1 MQFQYKA
8 GKGAVKIKFI
18 AGSLN
23 LFDGQTLSVGY
34 GKIKGDTFLNRR
46 EFVLV
51 MRKVVAMAKT
61 NKVKVIAVNY
71 ADLKALAPKSMG
83 DYEAGRVAGT
93 AFAMAGYEHNT
104 YKTKPK
110 EGWGLVETVAITNA
124 PMAAQ
129 DGFADGLIIAGEV
142 NATRELA
149 NTPAGDLTPKSLTA
163 AAKKAATNTGVKVKS
178 LNMAQMK
185 KLGMGAIVGVGKGA
199 EDKPEFVIME
209 YWGAGNPRKGESFAT
224 VDKSLKPVVLVG
236 KGVTF
241 DSGGLQAKG
250 GDHMYEMHMDM
261 SGGAAVIHS
270 VVLAAKLKLKVNVVG
285 LVPAVENTTG
295 PQSMRPGDILK
306 SLSGK
311 TIEILHTDAEG
322 RVILADAITYA
333 KRYNP
338 AIVADAATLTGAA
351 LTAFGE
357 HANAFMTNEPPMITD
372 FMDLAEESGDYMWPM
387 PLWKEYDYIVK
398 GRFADVPNIP
408 ATGNSRYAGVIGGGK
423 FLEVFAKE
431 LDCPWIHLDIAPKMT
446 AAPDEHL
453 AKGAAG
459 SPVRFFLALMEK
471 YADNS

>member
-1 MQFQYKA
+1 MKLQYKV
-8 GKGAVKIKFI
+8 GRGAVKIRFI
-18 AGSLN
+18 PGSLN
-23 LFDGQTLSVGY
+23 LFDGKRLSVAY
-34 GKIKGDTFLNRR
+34 GDKKPLSRR
-46 EFVLV
+46 KFVLT
-51 MRKVVAMAKT
+51 MRKIVATAKA
-61 NKVKVIAVNY
+61 NKVKSIAADY
-71 ADLKALAPKSMG
+71 ADLKALAPKEMG
-83 DYEAGRVAGT
+83 EYELGRVAGT
-93 AFAMAGYEHNT
+93 AFLMADYEHTT

-110 EGWGLVETVAITNA
+110 EGWSQIEIAAIIKTPEA
-124 PMAAQ
+124 GQ
-129 DGFADGLIIAGEV
+129 EGFSDGLIIATEV
-142 NATRELA
+142 NAARELA
-149 NTPAGDLTPKSLTA
+149 NTPAGDMTPKLLLA
-163 AAKKAATNTGVKVKS
+163 ATKKAVKGTKVKVKS

-185 KLGMGAIVGVGKGA
+185 KIGMGAIVGVGKGA
-199 EDKPEFVIME
+199 QDKPEFIIME
-209 YWGAGNPRKGESFAT
+209 YWGASPSTGSGRQA
-224 VDKSLKPVVLVG
+224 PVVLVG

-270 VVLAAKLKLKVNVVG
+270 VVLAAKLKLKVNVIG
-285 LVPAVENTTG
+285 LIPAVENTTG

-357 HANAFMTNEPPMITD
+357 HANAFMTNETPMIMD
-372 FMDLAEESGDYMWPM
+372 FMELAEESGDYMWPM
-387 PLWKEYDYIVK
+387 PLWEEYDYIVK

-431 LDCPWIHLDIAPKMT
+431 LDCLWIHLDIAPKMT

-459 SPVRFFLALMEK
+459 SPVRFFLALIEK
-471 YADNS
+471 YAH